1 MGDRI
6 LNHRNSVSFVCLIAS
21 LLITAAVAS
30 AQTIDLNDMRVKVQ
44 TRAREMTIGRQASRR
59 FERTARLV
67 KDPAVLAYVD
77 GIAQT
82 VARNSDSAVPITIKV
97 VDSTEVNAFSYPGG
111 FLYIN
116 SGLIAA
122 VDDEAEIAAVIA
134 HEIAHVVARDGMRDS
149 RYLGTTSNGNSPIV
163 ADSGGYL
170 VPLRG
175 VTSPRE
181 TAADSRAIQYLQKA
195 GYDSTA
201 IVRFLQRMQAT
212 EPAQFESVLVMFQTH
227 PPTAER
233 IRLVQEQI
241 DHSAPAGTLKAPGA
255 DELQKIKTIILQ
267 LSTPRE

>member
-1 MGDRI
+1 VGDRI
-6 LNHRNSVSFVCLIAS
+6 LNYRNSVSFVCLIFLVLTTS
-21 LLITAAVAS
+21 VGS
-30 AQTIDLNDMRVKVQ
+30 AQTIDINDMRVKTQ

-59 FERTARLV
+59 FERTAKLV
-67 KDPAVLAYVD
+67 KDAAVLAYVD

-82 VARNSDSAVPITIKV
+82 VARNSDSAVPITTKV
-97 VDSTEVNAFSYPGG
+97 VDSAEVNAFSYPGG
-111 FLYIN
+111 FLYVN
-116 SGLIAA
+116 SGLIVA

-170 VPLRG
+170 VPLRA

-181 TAADSRAIQYLQKA
+181 TAADSHAIQYLQKA
-195 GYDSTA
+195 GYDA
-201 IVRFLQRMQAT
+201 AALVRFLQRMQAT
-212 EPAQFESVLVMFQTH
+212 EPAQLESVLTMFQTH

-233 IRLVQEQI
+233 IRLVQGQI
-241 DHSAPAGTLKAPGA
+241 DHIAPAGTLKVHGS

-267 LSTPRE
+267 PSNPRE

>member
-1 MGDRI
+1 VGDRI
-6 LNHRNSVSFVCLIAS
+6 LNCRDSVSFVCLLAA
-21 LLITAAVAS
+21 LLVMAAVAT
-30 AQTIDLNDMRVKVQ
+30 AQTIDLNDMRVKTQ

-59 FERTARLV
+59 FERTAKLL

-77 GIAQT
+77 GIAQS

-111 FLYIN
+111 FLYVN
-116 SGLIAA
+116 SGLLVA

-149 RYLGTTSNGNSPIV
+149 RYLGTTSNSNSPVV

-181 TAADSRAIQYLQKA
+181 TAADSHAIQYLQKA
-195 GYDSTA
+195 GYDPA
-201 IVRFLQRMQAT
+201 ALVRFLQRMQEI
-212 EPAQFESVLVMFQTH
+212 EPAQFESVLAMFQTH

-233 IRLVQEQI
+233 LRLVREQI
-241 DHSAPAGTLKAPGA
+241 DHTATAGNSKPKDAS
-255 DELQKIKTIILQ
+255 ELQKIKAIILQ
-267 LSTPRE
+267 PSTKE